1 MWTRAMGKE
10 WAPLQD
16 ALWAFPMAVHDALK
30 LLQPAEG
37 PQGGVGNAHE
47 AKLAIDAAK
56 KELLLQKETTS
67 TWKFRVEQN
76 RIRLDDEQQENVRL
90 PCMPG
95 RAALRSERPTLPRSR
110 RRTLLSP
117 AILLLHG
124 VSWSTAVKTAYTPH
138 ARHGRPD

>member
-76 RIRLDDEQQENVRL
+76 RIRLDDEQQENVRRIVCL
-90 PCMPG
+90 
-95 RAALRSERPTLPRSR
+95 AAPPFEASGPRFHAAGAEHPYRPQSYYCL
-110 RRTLLSP
+110 
-117 AILLLHG
+117 A
-124 VSWSTAVKTAYTPH
+124 
-138 ARHGRPD
+138 